1 MNFIKSIAFRGMFGI
16 CDFCAELALRGRP
29 CTEIKSGP
37 FAGMRYGSKAV
48 GSSLT
53 PKLLGTYE
61 KELAGTIGQLPV
73 FDIAIDVGAAEGWY
87 AVGLLYRK
95 KARSVVAFELGEEG
109 RKICR
114 ENAERNGVAAQIEIR
129 GGCAAADFQTLLRA
143 CRDKGQRVLIISD
156 CEGFEKELFS
166 AETVKLCGHAWLI
179 IETHELQ
186 APGVREYLAQNLEAS
201 HAVTHI
207 QRARRTRD
215 DIQLPPCG
223 WLPWLLKLPFLHRF
237 VMSERRG
244 PGNEWLV
251 AIPKTAE

>member
-1 MNFIKSIAFRGMFGI
+1 MFGV
-16 CDFCAELALRGRP
+16 CDFCAWLMLLGRP
-29 CTEIKSGP
+29 QTEIKSGL
-37 FAGMRYGSKAV
+37 FAGMCYGSNAV
-48 GSSLT
+48 GSSLM

-61 KELAGTIGQLPV
+61 KELTGAIGQLPV

-95 KARSVVAFELGEEG
+95 KTRAVVAFELAGEG

-114 ENAERNGVAAQIEIR
+114 ENAERNGVAGQIQIK
-129 GGCAAADFQTLLRA
+129 GGCTAGDLQSLLRA
-143 CRDKGQRVLIISD
+143 CQEKRQRVLIISD

-166 AETVKLCGHAWLI
+166 AETINLCALAWLI

-186 APGVREYLAQNLEAS
+186 APSGREYLVQNLQAS
-201 HAVTHI
+201 HAVTRI

-215 DIQLPPCG
+215 DIQLPPGG

-251 AIPKTAE
+251 AIPKAAE

>member
-1 MNFIKSIAFRGMFGI
+1 MFGV
-16 CDFCAELALRGRP
+16 CDFCAWLMLLGRP
-29 CTEIKSGP
+29 QTEIKSGL
-37 FAGMRYGSKAV
+37 FAGMCYGSNAV
-48 GSSLT
+48 GSSLM

-61 KELAGTIGQLPV
+61 KELTGAIGQLPV

-95 KARSVVAFELGEEG
+95 KTRAVVAFELAGEG

-114 ENAERNGVAAQIEIR
+114 ENAERNGVAGQIQIK
-129 GGCAAADFQTLLRA
+129 GGCTAGDLQSLLRA
-143 CRDKGQRVLIISD
+143 CQEKRQRVLIISD

-166 AETVKLCGHAWLI
+166 AETINLCALAWLI

-186 APGVREYLAQNLEAS
+186 APSGREYLVQNLQAS
-201 HAVTHI
+201 HAVTRI

-215 DIQLPPCG
+215 DIQLPPGG
-223 WLPWLLKLPFLHRF
+223 WLPWLLKLPFLHRIL
-237 VMSERRG
+237 MSERRG